1 MIYTN
6 KEELLTA
13 LSLANKGIE
22 RAKILQIE
30 QNRNLIKS
38 SGANVT
44 LYSGE
49 IKTSYSPLKALEN
62 VHIGVIRRLNAK
74 TGEPDGI
81 GALGGLSER
90 TNEAEFTAMSPKQR
104 RALIGKKDDV
114 IMSDNDAVLTFDI
127 NIIRLNNVIRE
138 TNEELGNLGIYD
150 FKINP
155 YDMQLIDMA
164 EVRDDNFA
172 INIWNGKGDVWCIT
186 PYCHM
191 LKTSQETL
199 DMLEKR
205 SKDVHQH
212 EQNSEAANYT
222 KIKLTHALKSFGNTS
237 GKNKLEDG
245 RNANTDYRYP
255 HEWLASWALASKLL
269 NNDEEKIINLYREIQ
284 SQTPWKI
291 SFNNAAK
298 KMGTDLNFIAKT
310 LKISPK
316 AVEEMEKVSP
326 PAISKNY
333 FNSY

>member
-13 LSLANKGIE
+13 LSLANKGNE
-22 RAKILQIE
+22 RAKILEIE
-30 QNRNLIKS
+30 QNRNLIQS

-49 IKTSYSPLKALEN
+49 IKTSPSSLKALEN

-155 YDMQLIDMA
+155 DDMQLIDMA
-164 EVRDDNFA
+164 KVKDDNFA

-186 PYCHM
+186 PYCHI

-199 DMLEKR
+199 DMLENR
-205 SKDVHQH
+205 SKDARHH

-222 KIKLTHALKSFGNTS
+222 KIKLTQALKSFGNTS

-269 NNDEEKIINLYREIQ
+269 NNDEEKLINLYREIQ
-284 SQTPWKI
+284 AQTSWKI
-291 SFNNAAK
+291 SFKNAAK
-298 KMGTDLNFIAKT
+298 KMGQDLNFIADVLKVDAKT
-310 LKISPK
+310 IEIMENTPSPINK
-316 AVEEMEKVSP
+316 TIYK
-326 PAISKNY
+326 
-333 FNSY
+333 SY